1 MNFNLTKPCKDCPF
15 LKTATKGW
23 LGKERAEGIAQTI
36 TSGKGTFSC
45 HKTTGVTEGITIAEE
60 KQSHCYGA
68 LVMLKNMDLMRK
80 SFILYAAEI
89 LLDADLSKV
98 EKSDN
103 VFSNDKSFIQ
113 HHEY

>member
-15 LKTATKGW
+15 LKTATEGW

-45 HKTTGVTEGITIAEE
+45 HKTTGIKKGVIIAEE
-60 KQSHCYGA
+60 NQSHCYGA
-68 LVMLKNMDLMRK
+68 LVMLKNMDLMQK
-80 SFILYAAEI
+80 SFILHAAEI
-89 LLDADLSKV
+89 LLGADLSKV

-103 VFSNDKSFIQ
+103 VFSNDKSFIE